1 MSDPAW
7 VAVAK
12 EDDVPENSARLVFPR
27 GLGILVI
34 RKAGKEFYAVS
45 NKCAHMAC
53 PMGVKAVDGYLVRC
67 PCHDWSF
74 DIRTG
79 GLRESPEIKIPV
91 YEWKFTDGKLYINL
105 GGRA

>member
-1 MSDPAW
+1 MESPVW
-7 VAVAK
+7 VEAAEEV
-12 EDDVPENSARLVFPR
+12 DVPENSVGLVFPR
-27 GLGILVI
+27 GIGILII
-34 RKAGKEFYAVS
+34 RKTGTEFYAVS

-79 GLRESPEIKIPV
+79 GLSESPEIKISV
-91 YEWKFTDGKLYINL
+91 YGWKLADGKLYINL
-105 GGRA
+105 GGNP